1 MNRGRD
7 AVANVLIVVALALA
21 AWWLLRGAV
30 SFVAGVFWFVVAV
43 AVVAGILYLAAKVR
57 GGDGGN
63 T

>member
-1 MNRGRD
+1 VNRGRD
-7 AVANVLIVVALALA
+7 AVANILIVVALALA

-30 SFVAGVFWFVVAV
+30 GFVVGVFWFLVAV

-57 GGDGGN
+57 GGGGGN